1 MGEDEKDE
9 IIEAEDE
16 EEEGE
21 AAKEEETGRR
31 FGASKL
37 IKILLYVAGGV
48 LLIVLV
54 TGISYLVS
62 KYVQESG
69 YQKRQ
74 DIVAAPPPAPLA
86 SYELPDITK
95 TTADVEPHFIK
106 VKMSLAY
113 ESNAEL
119 NNELTQ
125 RRDQIQHIVN
135 IILQGKKYEDL
146 NSVSDTVGLAEEIK
160 AHVNV
165 ILISGKIK
173 EVYFKELVVN

>member
-1 MGEDEKDE
+1 MGEEEKDE
-9 IIEAEDE
+9 IIEDE
-16 EEEGE
+16 EE
-21 AAKEEETGRR
+21 APQEEPGGRR
-31 FGASKL
+31 FEASKL
-37 IKILLYVAGGV
+37 VKILLYVAGGV

-54 TGISYLVS
+54 TGISWLVAR
-62 KYVQESG
+62 YVQESS

-86 SYELPDITK
+86 GFELPDFSK
-95 TTADVEPHFIK
+95 TTADAEPHFIK
-106 VKMSLAY
+106 MKITLAY
-113 ESNAEL
+113 ETNMEL
-119 NNELTQ
+119 NNELVQ
-125 RRDQIQHIVN
+125 RRDQIQHVVN

-146 NSVSDTVGLAEEIK
+146 DEVSDTIALAEEIK

>member
-1 MGEDEKDE
+1 MGEEEKDE
-9 IIEAEDE
+9 IIEE
-16 EEEGE
+16 EEETPQ
-21 AAKEEETGRR
+21 AETGGRR
-31 FGASKL
+31 FEASK
-37 IKILLYVAGGV
+37 IVKILLYVAGGV

-54 TGISYLVS
+54 TGISWLVAR
-62 KYVQESG
+62 YVQESS

-74 DIVAAPPPAPLA
+74 DIVAAPPPAPLS
-86 SYELPDITK
+86 SYELPDFSK
-95 TTADVEPHFIK
+95 TTSDAEPHFIK
-106 VKMSLAY
+106 MKISLAY
-113 ESNAEL
+113 EPNMEL
-119 NNELTQ
+119 NNELVQ

-146 NSVSDTVGLAEEIK
+146 DAVSDTIELAEEIK

>member
-1 MGEDEKDE
+1 MGEEEKDE
-9 IIEAEDE
+9 IIEDE
-16 EEEGE
+16 EE
-21 AAKEEETGRR
+21 APQEEPAGRR
-31 FGASKL
+31 FEASKL
-37 IKILLYVAGGV
+37 VKILLYVAGAV
-48 LLIVLV
+48 LLVVLV
-54 TGISYLVS
+54 TGISWLVAR
-62 KYVQESG
+62 YVQESS

-86 SYELPDITK
+86 GFELPDFSK
-95 TTADVEPHFIK
+95 TTADAEPHFIK
-106 VKMSLAY
+106 MKITLAY
-113 ESNAEL
+113 ETNMEL
-119 NNELTQ
+119 NNELVQ

-146 NSVSDTVGLAEEIK
+146 DEVSDTIALAEEIK

>member
-1 MGEDEKDE
+1 MGEEEKDE
-9 IIEAEDE
+9 IIEE
-16 EEEGE
+16 EEE
-21 AAKEEETGRR
+21 APQEEPGGARR
-31 FGASKL
+31 FEASK
-37 IKILLYVAGGV
+37 IVKILLYVAGGV
-48 LLIVLV
+48 LLLVLV
-54 TGISYLVS
+54 TGISWLVAR
-62 KYVQESG
+62 YVQESS

-86 SYELPDITK
+86 GFELPDFSK
-95 TTADVEPHFIK
+95 TTADPEPHF
-106 VKMSLAY
+106 VKMKITLAY
-113 ESNAEL
+113 ETNPEL
-119 NNELTQ
+119 STELGQ

-146 NSVSDTVGLAEEIK
+146 DEVSDTIALAEEIK